1 MMKGKFILWTS
12 ALVLVGYGLVG
23 LVSPNIPVGFAG
35 LEISTGDAFAE
46 VGAMYGGLQTGLGLF
61 CTLAALRS
69 EYYQAG
75 LMLLVLAI
83 GSLALA
89 RLISLLVSIDPV
101 TAYTYGAI
109 MYEVATAIIAAVAL
123 RNIGQ
128 TKKA

>member
-1 MMKGKFILWTS
+1 MMIGKFILWTS

-23 LVSPNIPVGFAG
+23 LVSPHIPAGFAG
-35 LEISTGDAFAE
+35 LEISIGDAFAE

-61 CTLAALRS
+61 CALAALRS